1 MKTMGQRIRDKRKEY
16 NMTMEELGAKLG
28 VQKSAINKWEKG
40 EVLNIK
46 RSYIKEMAELFHV
59 SPAWLMGME
68 DTEAVVTYTAPD
80 REPVSLFVDG
90 HPIIGTNAPNLK
102 VDLFQAA
109 LEVRPENYAI
119 AIQLLKSLK

>member
-68 DTEAVVTYTAPD
+68 DTEATVTYTAPD
-80 REPVSLFVDG
+80 REPVSLFVDR
-90 HPIIGTNAPNLK
+90 HPIIGANAPNLK